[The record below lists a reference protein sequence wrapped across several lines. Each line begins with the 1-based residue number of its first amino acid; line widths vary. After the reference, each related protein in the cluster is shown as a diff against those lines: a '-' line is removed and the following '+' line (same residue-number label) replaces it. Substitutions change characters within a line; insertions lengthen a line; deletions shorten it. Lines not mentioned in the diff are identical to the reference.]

1 MNLGDRKLAILKIII
16 DDFINNANPV
26 GSRTIAKKYPLGISS
41 ATVRNEMAD
50 LEELGYLSQPH
61 TSSGRIPSELGYRMY
76 VDSLIK
82 EKNLKKDQ
90 RNLVRGL
97 LLNNIIEV
105 EDVIREA
112 AEILSNIT
120 GMIALITLPKF
131 SRSKLSN
138 LKFVKINDSKILMIL
153 VNNSGL
159 YKSLIINFSDTNQ
172 NVLDLLSNLFV
183 ERLKGLS
190 IHDINLK
197 IINSLKNDLPQLSN
211 IIDYLIP
218 ILRDTLKD
226 LEEIE
231 ICIKGKDNIFN
242 IPEFRDFEK
251 AKSFVESISSK
262 KILEHL
268 IAMSS
273 EHEGLSVKIG
283 TEIGIKEFCDISM
296 VSSVYKFNEF
306 NTGKL
311 IILGPTRMDYSG
323 VISIVRHTGET
334 LTEIFS
340 GINL

>member
-1 MNLGDRKLAILKIII
+1 MSLGDRKLAILKIII
-16 DDFINNANPV
+16 DDFINNASPV

-61 TSSGRIPSELGYRMY
+61 TSAGRIPSELGYRMY

-105 EDVIREA
+105 EDVISEA
-112 AEILSNIT
+112 AEILSSMT
-120 GMIALITLPKF
+120 GMIAMITLPKF
-131 SRSKLSN
+131 NRSELSN

-172 NVLDLLSNLFV
+172 NVLDLLSDMFV

-190 IHDINLK
+190 IHDINLR

-218 ILRDTLKD
+218 ILRDTLKE
-226 LEEIE
+226 LEDIE

-242 IPEFRDFEK
+242 IPEFRDFDK
-251 AKSFVESISSK
+251 AKSFIESISSK

-268 IAMSS
+268 VNMNS
-273 EHEGLSVKIG
+273 EHDGLSVKIG
-283 TEIGIKEFCDISM
+283 TEIGIKEFQDISM
-296 VSSVYKFNEF
+296 VSSVYRFNED
-306 NTGKL
+306 NIGRL

-323 VISIVRHTGET
+323 VISIVKHTGDT